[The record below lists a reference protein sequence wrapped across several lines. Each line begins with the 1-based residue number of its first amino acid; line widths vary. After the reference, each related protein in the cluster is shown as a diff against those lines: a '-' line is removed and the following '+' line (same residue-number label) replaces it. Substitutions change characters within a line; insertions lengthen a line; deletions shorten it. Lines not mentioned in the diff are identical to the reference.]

1 MNSNEH
7 EDGPALP
14 AAAIVA
20 INQGRMIEAI
30 RIVRESVPGL
40 GLKEA
45 RDLVEDY
52 AGRDPMLKAQL
63 EQRRAEAR
71 RKLIK
76 TFLIIDLLLVAG
88 ILWYF
93 FGR

>member
-1 MNSNEH
+1 
-7 EDGPALP
+7 
-14 AAAIVA
+14 
-20 INQGRMIEAI
+20 
-30 RIVRESVPGL
+30 
-40 GLKEA
+40 
-45 RDLVEDY
+45 
-52 AGRDPMLKAQL
+52 MLKAQL
-63 EQRRAEAR
+63 EQQRANAR

>member
-1 MNSNEH
+1 MNSNDT

-45 RDLVEDY
+45 KDLVEAY

-63 EQRRAEAR
+63 EQRRADAR

>member
-1 MNSNEH
+1 MNSNDNEN
-7 EDGPALP
+7 GPALP

-45 RDLVEDY
+45 KDLVEDY

-63 EQRRAEAR
+63 EQRRGDAR

>member
-1 MNSNEH
+1 MSNDDDDE
-7 EDGPALP
+7 GPALP

-40 GLKEA
+40 GLAEA
-45 RDLVEDY
+45 RGLVEDY

-63 EQRRAEAR
+63 EQQRANAR

-76 TFLIIDLLLVAG
+76 TFLIIDLVLVAG

>member
-1 MNSNEH
+1 MKSNDT

-45 RDLVEDY
+45 KDLVEAY

-63 EQRRAEAR
+63 EQRRADAR

>member
-1 MNSNEH
+1 MNSNDN

-20 INQGRMIEAI
+20 INQGRMIDAI

-45 RDLVEDY
+45 KDLVEDY

-63 EQRRAEAR
+63 EQRRADAR

-76 TFLIIDLLLVAG
+76 TFLVIDLLLVAG

>member
-1 MNSNEH
+1 
-7 EDGPALP
+7 
-14 AAAIVA
+14 
-20 INQGRMIEAI
+20 MIEAI

-45 RDLVEDY
+45 KDLVEAY

-63 EQRRAEAR
+63 EQRRADAR

>member
-1 MNSNEH
+1 MNSNDN

-30 RIVRESVPGL
+30 RIVRESMPGL

-45 RDLVEDY
+45 KDLVEDY

-63 EQRRAEAR
+63 EQRRADAR

-76 TFLIIDLLLVAG
+76 AFLVIDLLLVAG

>member
-1 MNSNEH
+1 MNSNDT

-30 RIVRESVPGL
+30 RIVRESRAGPWPEG
-40 GLKEA
+40 GQGP
-45 RDLVEDY
+45 RRGY

-63 EQRRAEAR
+63 EQRRAAAR
-71 RKLIK
+71 GKLIK
-76 TFLIIDLLLVAG
+76 AVLFIDLLLVVA
-88 ILWYF
+88 IVWYF

>member
-1 MNSNEH
+1 MNSNDT

-45 RDLVEDY
+45 KDLVEAY

-63 EQRRAEAR
+63 EQRRADAR
-71 RKLIK
+71 RNLIK

>member
-1 MNSNEH
+1 MNSNDN

-45 RDLVEDY
+45 KDLVEDY

-63 EQRRAEAR
+63 EQRRADAR

-88 ILWYF
+88 ILWYY

>member
-1 MNSNEH
+1 MNSNDN

-45 RDLVEDY
+45 KDLVEAY

-63 EQRRAEAR
+63 EQRRADAR